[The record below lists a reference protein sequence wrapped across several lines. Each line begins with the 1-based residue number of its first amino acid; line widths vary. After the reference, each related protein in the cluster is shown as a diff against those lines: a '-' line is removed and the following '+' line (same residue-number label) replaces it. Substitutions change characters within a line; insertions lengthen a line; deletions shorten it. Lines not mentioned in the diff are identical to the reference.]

1 MKILVIALLIVVG
14 LIYSFIIW
22 HLGRDLKKQFLI
34 GAELEKI
41 RKGLKPGLVLTPNW
55 HSMKRKSENKKI
67 IYISICIL
75 LMACAGYFS
84 WQADNRMY
92 YILLYTIMPVV
103 PAYLGY
109 EGIIPIPGVSIND

>member
-1 MKILVIALLIVVG
+1 MKILVIVVLVVVG
-14 LIYSFIIW
+14 LIYCYIIW

-34 GAELEKI
+34 GVELEKI
-41 RKGLKPGLVLTPNW
+41 RKDLKPGLVLTQNW

-67 IYISICIL
+67 IYLSICIL

-84 WQADNRMY
+84 WQADVRIQ
-92 YILLYTIMPVV
+92 YILLHTIMPIA

-109 EGIIPIPGVSIND
+109 EGIIPIPGISIND